1 METKIGNRVI
11 EIQTRCWV
19 TDPTIFELWVMKIE
33 LWVME
38 TKNPNTPLKF
48 DIVCVMSDVDKLM
61 FIIYLI

>member
-1 METKIGNRVI
+1 METKIGNRVV
-11 EIQTRCWV
+11 EIQTSFWV
-19 TDPTIFELWVMKIE
+19 TGPIIFELWVMKTE

-38 TKNPNTPLKF
+38 TRNPNTPLKF